1 MTLLF
6 YSSFYQALFC
16 YSSDQHSVVTA
27 DSAFQTFVILSGYY
41 QKGVVWPAPR
51 FNDNEDGTHYGYHDP
66 AVPNTAGTGYW
77 TEGDPF
83 SNVQNNVY
91 WTSSSNAGNTS
102 PAWGIQMQ
110 PGTIVDTDKTGSY
123 YLWPVRGGH

>member
-1 MTLLF
+1 LIWLKNANCFGARTLNN
-6 YSSFYQALFC
+6 AL
-16 YSSDQHSVVTA
+16 SDCNGLA
-27 DSAFQTFVILSGYY
+27 DGQCGLSDASNAGDWRLPNV
-41 QKGVVWPAPR
+41 KELLSIV
-51 FNDNEDGTHYGYHDP
+51 HYGYHDP